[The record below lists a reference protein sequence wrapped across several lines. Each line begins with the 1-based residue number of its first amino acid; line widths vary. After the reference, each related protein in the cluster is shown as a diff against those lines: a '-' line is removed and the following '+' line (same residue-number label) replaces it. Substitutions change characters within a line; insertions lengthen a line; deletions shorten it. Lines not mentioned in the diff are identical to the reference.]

1 MNELNKSTEVKIT
14 ILAIGK
20 TNINFVNEG
29 ISEYLKRLKRYV
41 KVEIQI
47 IADVKNSKNLTAPQ
61 LIQKEE
67 ELLLNALSSDSY
79 VVLLDEKG
87 KECTSVELSQFV
99 EGKMISG
106 TKEVVFVIGGAYGVS
121 NAIKQRAN
129 EQLSM
134 SQLTFSHQMIRL
146 ILIEQI
152 YRAMTIIRGEPY
164 HHE

>member
-1 MNELNKSTEVKIT
+1 VKIT

>member
-1 MNELNKSTEVKIT
+1 MKIT

-29 ISEYLKRLKRYV
+29 ISEYLKRLKRYI

>member
-1 MNELNKSTEVKIT
+1 MKIT

>member
-1 MNELNKSTEVKIT
+1 LNELNKSTEVKIT